1 MRARLSFLVLATCAL
16 GASGPVAIQVA
27 VDRTIGAVK
36 PVWNYFGYDEPNYTY
51 APHGHKLIQEL
62 AKLGQSP
69 VHIRTHFLL
78 TSSDGTGSLK
88 WGSTNAY
95 TEDRQ
100 GRPVYDWTI
109 IDRILD
115 TYVASG
121 AIPFIEIGFMP
132 QALSSRPEP
141 YQASWQPH
149 GKPEDYYLGWTYPPK
164 DYQKWSELVSQW
176 VKHCVAKYGEA
187 RVASWRWEVWNE
199 PNIEYWHGTPEEYDK
214 LYDYTA
220 AAVKRAIPRA
230 RVGGPASTGP
240 ANIKARRFLEQ
251 FLEHCAS
258 GMNAAT
264 GERGAPLDFISYH
277 AKGRPEVVDGH
288 VRMGLGQELRDVNEG
303 FSIVHRF
310 SKFQNLPIVLSEA
323 DPEGCAACSARVYP
337 PNAYRNGILY
347 AAYEA
352 AALKSIL
359 ELSQAAHGNLEG
371 ILTWA
376 FEFENQPYFD
386 GFRTLATNG
395 IDKPVLNFFRMA
407 GRLEGDWVA
416 VESGAAISAQK
427 IIESGVR
434 DSEDIDALAA
444 GSGRKADVLV
454 WNYHDDDIDRSG
466 ADINLHMTG
475 LPRIIRTL
483 HLQHFRID
491 GEHSN
496 SYTTWKRLGSPQRP
510 TPAQYREL
518 ENAGH
523 LQLLEPPRRIEV
535 RNGIADVQFSLP
547 VQALSLLELTW

>member
-1 MRARLSFLVLATCAL
+1 MTAPLAFLVFATCAL
-16 GASGPVAIQVA
+16 GASGPIAIQVA

-51 APHGHKLIQEL
+51 TPHGRKLIQEL
-62 AKLGQSP
+62 TGLGQGT

-78 TSSDGTGSLK
+78 ASGDGTGGLK

-95 TEDRQ
+95 TEDSA
-100 GRPVYDWTI
+100 GNPIYDWTI
-109 IDRILD
+109 VDRILD

-121 AIPFIEIGFMP
+121 AIPFIEISFMP
-132 QALSSRPEP
+132 RALSSHPEP
-141 YQASWQPH
+141 YQAAWQPH
-149 GKPEDYYLGWTYPPK
+149 GKAQEYYLGWTYPPR
-164 DYQKWSELVSQW
+164 DYRKWSELVHQW
-176 VKHCVAKYGEA
+176 VKHCVTKYGKE
-187 RVASWRWEVWNE
+187 RVASWSWEVWNE
-199 PNIEYWHGTPEEYDK
+199 PNIEYWHGTPDEYDK

-240 ANIKARRFLEQ
+240 ANVKAGRFLEQ
-251 FLEHCAS
+251 FLEHCSS

-277 AKGRPEVVDGH
+277 AKGRPEVLDGH

-303 FSIVHRF
+303 ISIVHRF
-310 SKFQNLPIVLSEA
+310 SKFQNLPIDLSEA
-323 DPEGCAACSARVYP
+323 DPEGCAACSARVNP
-337 PNAYRNGILY
+337 PNAYRNGTLY

-359 ELSQAAHGNLEG
+359 ELSQAANGNVGG

-416 VESGAAISAQK
+416 VESGSAISAKK
-427 IIESGVR
+427 IIESSVR
-434 DSEDIDALAA
+434 DSPDIDALAA
-444 GSGRKADVLV
+444 RSARKADVLV
-454 WNYHDDDIDRSG
+454 WNYHDDDIDRSN
-466 ADINLHMTG
+466 ADINLRVTG
-475 LPRIIRTL
+475 LPRTVQTL
-483 HLQHFRID
+483 HLRHFRID

-496 SYTTWKRLGSPQRP
+496 SYTIWKRLGSPEQP
-510 TPAQYREL
+510 TAGQYREL
-518 ENAGH
+518 ENAGR
-523 LQLLEPPRRIEV
+523 LQLLEPPREIEV
-535 RNGIADVQFSLP
+535 RNGIADLQFSLP